1 MKELTGTSMWCNPSG
16 SPDAEQPTARP
27 TGCLARCWQRKWTCL
42 LPGKTCSKLLLIVLG
57 WLQIIAQR
65 PADGVD
71 LLQMSMLA
79 KRSAAAGRE
88 EVQGPACTQVRLKHV
103 VNRNHC
109 CKCGTQ
115 LQAGKQ
121 YRPHQ
126 HTVEKSGLQGVGLA
140 TTTAAG

>member
-1 MKELTGTSMWCNPSG
+1 MLSNPLPDPQDAWPDVGSASG
-16 SPDAEQPTARP
+16 HAS
-27 TGCLARCWQRKWTCL
+27 CLAKHAQNCCL
-42 LPGKTCSKLLLIVLG
+42 HVLG

-88 EVQGPACTQVRLKHV
+88 EVQGPASTQVRLKHA